1 MNIFFY
7 TNQITPYMIHRW
19 DLMASEYPDFKVILT
34 RKPDPQRPWK
44 LIPDL
49 YKFCIKSFPDSIK
62 ISNHIA
68 YSPGLLTYVRN
79 NKNSSKTIHIFE
91 DVSGLNAFLIR
102 IFNNQDDFYLLND
115 GGFVSTT
122 KRLSQ
127 FIRWN
132 FIGKKCKAAM
142 SPGDFGKKYMLAW
155 GFSENNIYNSYLSP
169 DVEYFKRYLKSDES
183 LIDRQEIR
191 KKLNISENDIVLFA
205 NSRLL
210 DWKRLIDFYDAL
222 FLLDNDTLSKICVI
236 LLGDGPDKVTLDK
249 FQTQNLFKFYWFGQ
263 VDYDNILK
271 YYSVS
276 DILIHP
282 SIGDI
287 WGLVVNESLLMG
299 KPVICTDV
307 IGAADLIRDG
317 YNGFKISEKSP
328 KELSF
333 YISKIVNDNDLL
345 KSMSL
350 NAISIS
356 SKWNSYNFL
365 NEFRNMITNNYK

>member
-1 MNIFFY
+1 
-7 TNQITPYMIHRW
+7 MIHRW
-19 DLMASEYPDFKVILT
+19 DLISSQYPGFKVVLT

-44 LIPDL
+44 LIPDI
-49 YKFCIKSFPDSIK
+49 YKFCVKFFPDSIR

-68 YSPGLLTYVRN
+68 FSPGLLHFVSD
-79 NKNSSKTIHIFE
+79 NKHGSKSIHIFE

-102 IFNNQDDFYLLND
+102 IFNYKDDFYLMND

-132 FIGKKCKAAM
+132 FIGKKCKATM
-142 SPGDFGKKYMLAW
+142 SPGNFGKKYMLAW
-155 GFSENNIYNSYLSP
+155 GFSEDKIFNSYLSP
-169 DVEYFKRYLKSDES
+169 DVEYFKRYLQSGECQVDRES
-183 LIDRQEIR
+183 IRQD
-191 KKLNISENDIVLFA
+191 LNINENDIVLFT

-222 FLLDNDTLSKICVI
+222 LLLDSSTLSKICVI

-249 FQTQNLFKFYWFGQ
+249 FKSQNLFRFYWLGQ
-263 VDYDNILK
+263 VDYECVLK

-287 WGLVVNESLLMG
+287 WGLVINESLLLG
-299 KPVICTDV
+299 KPVICTNV
-307 IGAADLIRDG
+307 IGAADLISHG
-317 YNGFKISEKSP
+317 FNGFKISEKSP
-328 KELSF
+328 QELSF
-333 YISKIVNDNDLL
+333 YIYKVVNDNELL
-345 KSMSL
+345 KTLSL
-350 NAISIS
+350 NAFSIS
-356 SKWNSYNFL
+356 TTWNSYRFL
-365 NEFRNMITNNYK
+365 NEFNNMITKNNK